1 MQNKSYDIIGKG
13 YNTTRR
19 ADSFISSRLSYL
31 LGLEKNKKYLDIGCG
46 TGNYTIL
53 LANGE
58 FKFYGIDP
66 SDKMIRVAQSKNS
79 YITWLQ
85 GTAEQIPLNNET
97 IDGIIATLTIHHW
110 TNLEISFQ
118 EIKRVLNEIGR
129 VVLFTSTPEQMKGY
143 WLNHYF
149 PRMLEISIEQMP
161 SLETIHHIATTV
173 GFTSITT
180 ENYFVRDDLQDS
192 FLYVGKDKP
201 DIYLSEE
208 FRQGISS
215 FTLFSNESELK
226 NGLLN
231 LSADIRSG
239 KFKEI
244 QKQYDNEL
252 GDYLFISMRK
262 KGSA

>member
-1 MQNKSYDIIGKG
+1 
-13 YNTTRR
+13 
-19 ADSFISSRLSYL
+19 
-31 LGLEKNKKYLDIGCG
+31 
-46 TGNYTIL
+46 
-53 LANGE
+53 
-58 FKFYGIDP
+58 
-66 SDKMIRVAQSKNS
+66 MIRVAQSKNS